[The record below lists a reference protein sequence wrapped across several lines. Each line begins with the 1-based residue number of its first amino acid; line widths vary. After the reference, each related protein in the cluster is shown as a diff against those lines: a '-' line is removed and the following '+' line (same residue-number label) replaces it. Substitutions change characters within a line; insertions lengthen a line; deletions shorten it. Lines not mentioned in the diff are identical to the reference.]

1 MASSFDKY
9 QKRKLISSYVS
20 VVISIALVLF
30 LLGCLGLLVI
40 NSKKVA
46 DHFKEQVVMTIDL
59 NDTAKEVEVNQLK
72 KSLVMADYT
81 KEALYVSKEEAA
93 EYMKAQNGEDF
104 MDFVGYNPLKNSIE
118 VYLNADFVT
127 TEKLTEITESL
138 SNKAFVEDIRYD
150 NDLVELMNENVKKIT
165 LWVLIISGLFT
176 LIAVLLINSSIRLAV
191 YSKRFIIKTMQMVGA
206 TKTFI
211 RRPFVWKS
219 VQLGIIGALVALAG
233 MAVVLYYLDITFP
246 ELELLRNTITIVRK
260 QDNKAEFIFGKKNYK
275 FLFIGLAFIAIGFIL
290 MAGGGSDDPNV
301 YDPSIFSWRRI
312 RLAPTLVLIGFGI
325 QVYAILLNPNKDS
338 KK

>member
-9 QKRKLISSYVS
+9 QKRKLISSYIS

-46 DHFKEQVVMTIDL
+46 DHFKEQVVMTIYL

-72 KSLVMADYT
+72 KSLAMADYT
-81 KEALYVSKEEAA
+81 KNALYVSKEEAA
-93 EYMKAQNGEDF
+93 EFMKAETGEDF
-104 MDFVGYNPLKNSIE
+104 MDFVGYNPLKNSID
-118 VYLNADFVT
+118 VHLKADFVT
-127 TEKLTEITESL
+127 TEQLTEITEDL
-138 SNKAFVEDIRYD
+138 SNKAFIEEIRYD
-150 NDLVELMNENVKKIT
+150 NDLVELMNDNVKKIT
-165 LWVLIISGLFT
+165 FWVLIISGLFT

-191 YSKRFIIKTMQMVGA
+191 YSKRFIIKTMQMVGG

-219 VQLGIIGALVALAG
+219 VQLEIIGALVALAG

-246 ELELLRNTITIVRK
+246 ELELLKNTVLIAGLFVGIFLLGILITWIST
-260 QDNKAEFIFGKKNYK
+260 
-275 FLFIGLAFIAIGFIL
+275 FIATQRF
-290 MAGGGSDDPNV
+290 
-301 YDPSIFSWRRI
+301 
-312 RLAPTLVLIGFGI
+312 
-325 QVYAILLNPNKDS
+325 LNLKTDQLYY
-338 KK
+338 